1 MEENVTEVKVDKVQS
16 DLVARALQKSSGQPV
31 YSINEI
37 NERLAQTP
45 AQEETVTPTEVVNT
59 ESTTTSAA
67 PEAAESEED
76 KKFYEFFEKKVG
88 KKWDDAKSAFERKA
102 FEEELKEKL
111 GKPYEE
117 VEKAVKTPSRELKSE
132 YSKKLEDWIEK
143 GGIEKDFHDLQRQ
156 NWEEMAH
163 EDIIKADLKAKY
175 PNADKAKIDIL
186 YKSEYKL
193 PKELDPDTH
202 TEEEVAER
210 NEEIEAAK
218 LRLELKA
225 DEIRQSKIAQRVKAL
240 EVPVR
245 NEVKLTPE
253 QEAEQA
259 RIQAQAEANGKRVFE
274 DWANTKG
281 LTLKVSEKIDGKDVV
296 SELSFDLEK
305 EQRDRVDYILQN
317 PTERLM
323 ESFFDKDGNLDSKS
337 FIKAVTLFVAGEKAA
352 EKMAK
357 DLAHERLEAHIKGL
371 KNANFKG
378 AEVVMPKTDQAKRSK
393 ELTDR
398 ILGRI

>member
-1 MEENVTEVKVDKVQS
+1 MEENVTEVKVNKIQS

-37 NERLAQTP
+37 NEKLAETSSETKS
-45 AQEETVTPTEVVNT
+45 EETIAEPINT
-59 ESTTTSAA
+59 SDVPSEA
-67 PEAAESEED
+67 PQESEED
-76 KKFYEFFEKKVG
+76 RTFYTLFEKKHG
-88 KKWDDAKSAFERKA
+88 KKYDEVKSAFERKA
-102 FEEELKEKL
+102 FEDELTEKF

-117 VEKAVKTPSRELKSE
+117 VEKAVKTPSKELKSE
-132 YSKKLEDWIEK
+132 YSKKLEDWIEN
-143 GGIEKDFHDLQRQ
+143 GGVEKDFHDLQRQ

-175 PNADKAKIDIL
+175 PNADKTKLDVLYRSEFKI
-186 YKSEYKL
+186 
-193 PKELDPDTH
+193 PKPLDPETH
-202 TEEEVAER
+202 TEDEVAER

-218 LRLELKA
+218 ILLELKA
-225 DEIRQSKIAQRVKAL
+225 DEIRQAKISQRVKAL
-240 EVPVR
+240 ETPI
-245 NEVKLTPE
+245 VKQVQLTKE
-253 QEAEQA
+253 QIAEKE
-259 RIQAQAEANGKRVFE
+259 RITAQAQANQKKVFDE
-274 DWANTKG
+274 FKNFKG
-281 LTLKVSEKIDGKDVV
+281 LTVDVTEKINGKDVV
-296 SELSFDLEK
+296 SKLNFDLDK
-305 EQRDRVDYILQN
+305 EQLDHVNYILQN

-323 ESFFDKDGNLDSKS
+323 ESFFDKDGNIDSAR
-337 FIKAVTLFVAGEKAA
+337 FVKAVTQFVAGEKAA

-378 AEVVMPKTDQAKRSK
+378 AEIAMPKTDQAKRSK